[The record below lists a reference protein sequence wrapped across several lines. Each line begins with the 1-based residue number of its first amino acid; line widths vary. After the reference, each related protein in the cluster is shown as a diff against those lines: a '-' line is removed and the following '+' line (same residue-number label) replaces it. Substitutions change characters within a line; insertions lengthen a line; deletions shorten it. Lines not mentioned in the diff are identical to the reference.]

1 MNEIKI
7 CPDCKTENLA
17 IANFCRKCRHDFRSD
32 GTESV
37 IIQEPDNTLES
48 GVTLKPP
55 IVKSRIFLVS
65 LLSILLIGALGM
77 AIYIHSAIHENK
89 NDALPEVIVN
99 YIPETFSGNYTV
111 LIQSEDE
118 KQRYTATVSQFAS
131 SSYRIDMISE
141 YGKMNY
147 TFAVNPDGTLN
158 SPELGKGV
166 VSYKSIIGKLTI
178 EFSMEDVKCV
188 LSRVQ

>member
-7 CPDCKTENLA
+7 CPDCKTENPA
-17 IANFCRKCRHDFRSD
+17 IANFCRRCRHDFRSD
-32 GTESV
+32 GTGSV
-37 IIQEPDNTLES
+37 IIQEPDNTSEP
-48 GVTLKPP
+48 GDTLKPSF
-55 IVKSRIFLVS
+55 IKSRIFLVS
-65 LLSILLIGALGM
+65 IMALLIIVALGM
-77 AIYIHSAIHENK
+77 AIYTHYAIHENK
-89 NDALPEVIVN
+89 NYALPEVIVN
-99 YIPETFSGNYTV
+99 YIPETFSGNYAV

-147 TFAVNPDGTLN
+147 TFAVNPDGTLS

-166 VSYKSIIGKLTI
+166 VSFKSTIGKLTI